1 MAVQCCIS
9 ATVDRSQQHARQKIT
24 LEEMLRRYV
33 SPIPARNFKMVR
45 YYGFLETAN
54 RGLLFP
60 EVYEALTMT
69 VREKPLSGPS
79 SRC

>member
-1 MAVQCCIS
+1 
-9 ATVDRSQQHARQKIT
+9 
-24 LEEMLRRYV
+24 MLRRYV